1 MKKVRWG
8 ILSTARIGTGKVIP
22 AMQAGDYSEIAG
34 IASRSQASARD
45 AAEQLGIPK
54 AYGTYEDLLADADI
68 DAVYIPL
75 PNHLHVPW
83 SIKALEAGK
92 HVLCEKPIG
101 LDAADAEKLR
111 EAARDHPKLKVME
124 AFMYRMHPQ
133 WQRTR
138 ELIESGTIG
147 DLRAVQSFFSFFN
160 DDPDNIR
167 NSAEYGGGALMD
179 VGCYCVSLARFLF
192 DAEPERIE
200 SVMDV
205 DPEFGVDRL
214 TSALLDFGGGRTS
227 TFTCATQL
235 ARHQRVH
242 AVGTEGAIEIEVPFN
257 APPDRACRLF
267 HHHDGETDEIVLD
280 VCDQYTIQGDLF
292 SRAILEDTAVPT
304 PLEDAVANM
313 RTIDA
318 VRSAAQARR

>member
-1 MKKVRWG
+1 MKKIRWG

-22 AMQAGDYSEIAG
+22 AMQAGEYSEIVG
-34 IASRSQASARD
+34 IASRSLPSARE
-45 AAEQLGIPK
+45 ATEALGIPK
-54 AYGTYEDLLADADI
+54 AYSAYDDLLADPDI
-68 DAVYIPL
+68 DAVYNPL

-101 LDAADAEKLR
+101 LDAAEAETLLD
-111 EAARDHPKLKVME
+111 AARAHPELKVME

-138 ELIESGTIG
+138 ELVQRGAIG
-147 DLRAVQSFFSFFN
+147 ELRAVQSFFSFFN
-160 DDPDNIR
+160 EDPDNIR

-192 DAEPERIE
+192 DAEPQRVE
-200 SVMDV
+200 SVMDI
-205 DPEFGVDRL
+205 DPRFGVDRL
-214 TSALLDFGGGRTS
+214 TSGLLDFGEGRTS

-242 AVGTEGAIEIEVPFN
+242 AVGTEGAIEIKIPFN
-257 APPDRACRLF
+257 APPDQACRIF

-292 SRAILEDTAVPT
+292 SRAILDDTAVPT

-313 RTIDA
+313 RVIDA
-318 VRSAAQARR
+318 VRSAAQAGR

>member
-1 MKKVRWG
+1 MSNVRWG

-22 AMQAGDYSEIAG
+22 AMQAGEYSEIVG
-34 IASRSQASARD
+34 IASRSLPSARE
-45 AAEQLGIPK
+45 AAESLGIAK
-54 AYGTYEDLLADADI
+54 AHGAYEDLLADPDI

-101 LDAADAEKLR
+101 LDAADAEKLLD
-111 EAARDHPKLKVME
+111 AARAHPELKVME

-133 WQRTR
+133 WQRAR
-138 ELIESGTIG
+138 ELVQEGVIG
-147 DLRAVQSFFSFFN
+147 ELRAIQSFFSFFN
-160 DDPDNIR
+160 TDPSNIR

-205 DPEFGVDRL
+205 DPRFGVDRL
-214 TSALLDFGGGRTS
+214 TSALLDFGNGRTS

-242 AVGTEGAIEIEVPFN
+242 AVGTEGAIEIEIPFN
-257 APPDRACRLF
+257 APPDRACRIF
-267 HHHDGETDEIVLD
+267 HHHDGETEEIVLD
-280 VCDQYTIQGDLF
+280 VCDQYTIQGDFF
-292 SRAILEDTAVPT
+292 SRAILDDTAVPT

-313 RTIDA
+313 RAIDA
-318 VRSAAQARR
+318 VRAAAQ

>member
-1 MKKVRWG
+1 MSKVRWG
-8 ILSTARIGTGKVIP
+8 ILSTARIGTSKVIP
-22 AMQAGDYSEIAG
+22 AMQAGEYSEVAG
-34 IASRSQASARD
+34 IASRSLPSARE
-45 AAEQLGIPK
+45 AAAPLGIPQ
-54 AYGTYEDLLADADI
+54 AYGTYEDLLADPGI

-101 LDAADAEKLR
+101 LDAAEAETLL
-111 EAARDHPKLKVME
+111 EAARAHPHLKVME

-138 ELIESGTIG
+138 ALVQEGAIG
-147 DLRAVQSFFSFFN
+147 EVRAVQSFFSFFN
-160 DDPDNIR
+160 DDPGNIR

-192 DAEPERIE
+192 DAEPERAE
-200 SVMDV
+200 SVMDI
-205 DPEFGVDRL
+205 DADFGVDRL
-214 TSALLDFGGGRTS
+214 TSALLDFGEGRTS

-235 ARHQRVH
+235 ARYQRVH
-242 AVGTEGAIEIEVPFN
+242 VVGTEGAIEIEIPFN
-257 APPDRACRLF
+257 APPDQACRIF
-267 HHHDGETDEIVLD
+267 HQQDGNTEEIAFD
-280 VCDQYTIQGDLF
+280 ACDQYTIQGDLF

-313 RTIDA
+313 RVIDA
-318 VRSAAQARR
+318 IRASALAGE

>member
-1 MKKVRWG
+1 MSKVRWG
-8 ILSTARIGTGKVIP
+8 VLSTARIGTGKVIP
-22 AMQAGDYSEIAG
+22 AMQAGDYSEVVG
-34 IASRSQASARD
+34 IASRSQASARE
-45 AAEQLGIPK
+45 AAEPLGLPK
-54 AYGTYEDLLADADI
+54 TYGAYEDLLADADI

-101 LDAADAEKLR
+101 LDTDEAETLLKAAQA
-111 EAARDHPKLKVME
+111 HPELKVME

-138 ELIESGTIG
+138 ELVQSGAIG
-147 DLRAVQSFFSFFN
+147 ELRAVQSFFSFFN
-160 DDPDNIR
+160 DDPGNIR

-192 DAEPERIE
+192 DAEPERVE

-214 TSALLDFGGGRTS
+214 TSALLDFGEGRTS

-242 AVGTEGAIEIEVPFN
+242 AVGTEGAIEIEIPFN
-257 APPDRACRLF
+257 APPDQACRIF
-267 HHHDGETDEIVLD
+267 HHHDGETDEIMLNAR
-280 VCDQYTIQGDLF
+280 DQYTVQGDLF

-304 PLEDAVANM
+304 PLDDAVANM
-313 RTIDA
+313 RAIDA
-318 VRSAAQARR
+318 VRAAAQAGQ